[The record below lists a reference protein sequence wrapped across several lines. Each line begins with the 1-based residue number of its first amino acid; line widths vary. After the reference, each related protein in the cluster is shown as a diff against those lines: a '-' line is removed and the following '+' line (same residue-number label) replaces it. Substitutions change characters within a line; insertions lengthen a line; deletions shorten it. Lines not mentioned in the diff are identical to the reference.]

1 MDSAYSSAYSAPQRN
16 ASDIVLYLSSNQPIP
31 PVPFELQG
39 QITPAVW
46 STRLTTLANTSQR
59 YSKVWLERIWLI
71 VGFLSSLVLPAVLYS
86 VIYNS
91 MNVVSLDGNVD
102 FARLAESR
110 MITFALF
117 LGVILFFFAPLAIW
131 KIIGRKQTNRLTT
144 QWTKAD
150 RMNYG
155 QNAASTWKVKTPSV
169 FRDSTILS
177 ISLPPNTQPTSF
189 HPNAYLPSYIN
200 APTDGDASYYYPYKS
215 AEVGVPRMSVVGN
228 VPLYVDE
235 KRAFEDFNV

>member
-1 MDSAYSSAYSAPQRN
+1 MDTAYSSAYSAPQRN
-16 ASDIVLYLSSNQPIP
+16 ASDIVLYLDKRHPVP

-39 QITPAVW
+39 QVTPAVW
-46 STRLTTLANTSQR
+46 ESRLTTLANTSQR
-59 YSKVWLERIWLI
+59 YSKVWLERIWVLT
-71 VGFLSSLVLPAVLYS
+71 GFLASLILPSVLYS

-91 MNVVSLDGNVD
+91 MNVVSEDGDVD

-110 MITFALF
+110 MITFAIF

-131 KIIGRKQTNRLTT
+131 KVIGRKQASRLTN

-155 QNAASTWKVKTPSV
+155 QNAASTWSVKTPTV
-169 FRDSTILS
+169 FRDSTVLS
-177 ISLPPNTQPTSF
+177 ISLPASMKPTSF

-200 APTDGDASYYYPYKS
+200 APTDGDASYYYPYNA

-235 KRAFEDFNV
+235 KRAFEDSNV